1 MRYGH
6 INDSIMVLGVSDH
19 VPPVDPGET
28 LGFPVY
34 ILLDFHQ
41 HWCGFYHGFYDGFY
55 HGFHPIQ
62 CGEPINTIEPIEP

>member
-6 INDSIMVLGVSDH
+6 INNSIMVLGASDH

-34 ILLDFHQ
+34 IV
-41 HWCGFYHGFYDGFY
+41 GFS
-55 HGFHPIQ
+55 PALVWIL
-62 CGEPINTIEPIEP
+62 PMKNAVNPLTP